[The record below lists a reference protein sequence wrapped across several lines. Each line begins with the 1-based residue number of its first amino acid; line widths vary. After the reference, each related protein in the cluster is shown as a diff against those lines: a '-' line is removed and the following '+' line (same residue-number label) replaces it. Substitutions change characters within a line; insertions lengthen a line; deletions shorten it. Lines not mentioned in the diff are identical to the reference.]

1 MDQAQALKIL
11 NSGRSALI
19 TGRAGSGKTYLLNQF
34 ISAQRQ
40 AGKVLAITA
49 TTGLAATHIGGETI
63 HRWSKIG
70 VHDQL
75 PATFFQKLTT
85 KDRQR
90 LLEVDILIID
100 EISMLLDQQFEMIN
114 QVLKTVRG
122 SAEPFG
128 GVQVVMSGDFFQ
140 LPPIKRQ
147 AVQLDVFGDGGGAG
161 FVTSSRAYQELAPII
176 CYLESQ
182 FRQSDN
188 DLLSV
193 LEAIRTGNFDE
204 YEFEFLKSRLN
215 QKPTEADGVV
225 ANLHTSNLDV
235 DRVNSLSL
243 AKIRD
248 QLVSFQM
255 TGSGNRYGREVLKKS
270 VLAPEQLDLKLG
282 AEVMAIKNDAKL
294 RFVNGSLGKV
304 VDFANKAGARLP
316 VVEFNSGRQVLI
328 EPDSWDLTENDAKVA
343 SVTQLP
349 LRLAY
354 AITIHKA
361 QGMTL
366 DKAKINLAKAFTPGM
381 GYVALSRVRRL
392 EDLYLMGINQMALT
406 VSEEAR
412 QLDEDLKRQSRMEKV

>member
-1 MDQAQALKIL
+1 MNQTQALAIL
-11 NSGRSALI
+11 QAGRSALI
-19 TGRAGSGKTYLLNQF
+19 TGRAGSGKTYLLNRF
-34 ISAQRQ
+34 IKTQRQ

-75 PATFFQKLTT
+75 PATFFQKLTA

-90 LLEVDILIID
+90 LLEVDTLIID
-100 EISMLLDQQFEMIN
+100 EISMLADHQFNMIN

-122 SAEPFG
+122 SLASFG

-147 AVQLDVFGDGGGAG
+147 TIQLDVFGDGAGAG
-161 FVTSSRAYQELAPII
+161 FVTSSQAYQELAPTV

-182 FRQSDN
+182 FRQSDDN
-188 DLLSV
+188 LLSV

-204 YEFEFLKSRLN
+204 YEFEFLKSRLH
-215 QKPTEADGVV
+215 QQPTEADGVV
-225 ANLHTSNLDV
+225 TNLHTSNMDV
-235 DRVNSLSL
+235 DRVNNISL
-243 AKIRD
+243 ARIRD
-248 QLVSFQM
+248 ELVSYQM
-255 TGSGNRYGREVLKKS
+255 TGSGSRYGLEILKKS

-282 AEVMAIKNDAKL
+282 AEVMTIKNDAKS

-304 VDFANKAGARLP
+304 VDFATKDGRRLP
-316 VVEFNSGRQVLI
+316 VVKFNSGRQVLI
-328 EPDSWDLTENDAKVA
+328 EPDNWDLAENDTKVA

-412 QLDEDLKRQSRMEKV
+412 QLDEDLKHQSRMEKV